1 MRLPRVAAALWN
13 GSNVATLRDTS
24 GRGSAART
32 PQLWMCSA
40 LGPFRLFFEF
50 FQKRRHTDMN
60 ASSRLP
66 PAGAD
71 DDISA
76 DPKLPLKGA
85 GEPT

>member
-1 MRLPRVAAALWN
+1 
-13 GSNVATLRDTS
+13 
-24 GRGSAART
+24 
-32 PQLWMCSA
+32 MCSA